1 MKTNKFTNKKFV
13 FNPETL
19 EYESS
24 GRDIRQKLKSAI
36 SFLLFSFIIAAAFYA
51 VYSLFFDTPSEYSAK
66 RENNILKEHLDEL
79 NDRYHNL
86 GEVIADISRRDSNIY
101 SVIFES
107 KPLDKFSSET
117 SLASAYKSLQSK
129 TNMEILLTA
138 NEKFSELTAEVQQQA
153 EILDSLKHLVA
164 TKRAELEYIPSIIP
178 ITGLHINSIGASVG
192 EKIHPIYKVIHVHT
206 GIDFAASVGTPV
218 VATASGKVKH
228 VITKKFSTGTEITI
242 DHGNGYETRYMY
254 LNKSFVKEGARIK
267 CRDKIGEVGNI
278 GLSVPHLHYEV
289 RMGGKIADP
298 LNYFFKELSPKETIM
313 YALMSL
319 DKGQSLD

>member
-1 MKTNKFTNKKFV
+1 MKTNKFANKKFV

-19 EYESS
+19 EYESI
-24 GRDIRQKLKSAI
+24 GRNIKLKLKRTV
-36 SFLLFSFIIAAAFYA
+36 SFLLFSFIIAAVYYA
-51 VYSLFFDTPSEYSAK
+51 VYSLFFDTPSEYSVK
-66 RENNILKEHLDEL
+66 RENKILKEHLDEL
-79 NDRYHNL
+79 GDRYQHL
-86 GEVIADISRRDSNIY
+86 DEVISDISRRDSNIY

-107 KPLDKFSSET
+107 KPLDGFSSET
-117 SLASAYKSLQSK
+117 SLASAYKALQSK
-129 TNMEILLTA
+129 TNMEILQSA
-138 NEKFSELTAEVQQQA
+138 NEKFSQLSLKVQKQS
-153 EILDSLKHLVA
+153 EYFDSLKNLVA
-164 TKRAELEYIPSIIP
+164 AKREELEYIPAIIP
-178 ITGLHINSIGASVG
+178 IVGLHVNSIGASVG
-192 EKIHPIYKVIHVHT
+192 DKIHPIYKVFHVHT

-242 DHGNGYETRYMY
+242 DHGNDYETRYMY
-254 LNKSFVKEGARIK
+254 LNKSLVKEGARIK
-267 CRDKIGEVGNI
+267 CGDKIGEVGNI

-298 LNYFFKELSPKETIM
+298 LNYFFKELSPKETIV

>member
-1 MKTNKFTNKKFV
+1 MKANKFTNRKFI

-19 EYESS
+19 EYESI
-24 GRDIRQKLKSAI
+24 GRNIKQKLKRTV
-36 SFLLFSFIIAAAFYA
+36 SFLLFSFIIAALYYA
-51 VYSLFFDTPSEYSAK
+51 VYSLFFDTPSEHSAK
-66 RENNILKEHLDEL
+66 RENKILQEHLDEL
-79 NDRYHNL
+79 NDRYLHL
-86 GEVIADISRRDSNIY
+86 DEVISDISRRDSNIY

-107 KPLDKFSSET
+107 KPLDRFSNET

-129 TNMEILLTA
+129 TNMEILQKA
-138 NEKFSELTAEVQQQA
+138 NKKFSELTLKVQQQS
-153 EILDSLKHLVA
+153 EYFDSLKNLV
-164 TKRAELEYIPSIIP
+164 TVKRAELEYIPSIIP

-192 EKIHPIYKVIHVHT
+192 DKIHPIYKVLHVHT

-242 DHGNGYETRYMY
+242 DHGNDYETRYMY

-267 CRDKIGEVGNI
+267 CGDKIGEVGNI